1 MKKKIYISGQITGIE
16 SSAGAIFES
25 AESFLR
31 AKGYEPVNPMK
42 LDHELAESWE
52 DYMRNGIKALMDCDA
67 IYMLSNHTKSEGA
80 KIEMY
85 IALSLK
91 MAIFHEDYKW
101 MLDQKVVEVEV
112 EVIDYRY

>member
-31 AKGYEPVNPMK
+31 AKGYNPINPMK
-42 LDHELAESWE
+42 LNHENDENVFN
-52 DYMRNGIKALMDCDA
+52 RNRIKELMNCDA
-67 IYMLSNHTKSEGA
+67 VYMLSNHTKDDQS
-80 KIEMY
+80 KLEMY
-85 IALSLK
+85 IALSIK